1 MRKKIFIALFM
12 ILLFVPF
19 LSMSFY
25 KADLS
30 IEKRYGEQ
38 FPSLVEKGKINL
50 GFFSQ
55 MTDYIENHF
64 AFRQEMIT
72 ADARI
77 KASVFQSSGNSQ
89 VIVGREGWLFFQETT
104 DDYMGRNVLS
114 RRELHNC
121 AKVLQ
126 LIQGAAERADAQF
139 IFAVAP
145 NKNSIYGEY
154 MPKRYLPLQGSGNW
168 EGLQREMK
176 KLHVNYIDLFTPL
189 RESEEK
195 LYHKLDTHWNNLG
208 ASVACDSLLG
218 RLGKKHTDYQSI
230 PYTVQKSFAG
240 DLQGML
246 FPKSSQLDDNII
258 FENEYTYQYVNEVES
273 TEQIEIETVNP
284 ARKESLVMFRDSF
297 GNALLPFMAEEY
309 GTGYFTK
316 EIPYDVS
323 LFLDYK
329 ADDVVIELAQR
340 QIPSLIE
347 GVPYM
352 IAPGIAFDGDVEE
365 TEHCDATMETENLDG
380 VLRVSGE
387 LDRALLDDDSDIYI
401 SMVGEKNL
409 LMFEAFPAVYDA
421 EDESADREYSYGAY
435 IDTEE
440 MPEDIY
446 QIEIITKKG
455 ETYYTTGFLREY
467 VVK

>member
-12 ILLFVPF
+12 ILLLVPF
-19 LSMSFY
+19 LSMRFY
-25 KADLS
+25 RADLS

-38 FPSLVEKGKINL
+38 LPSLVEKGEINF
-50 GFFSQ
+50 GFFPQ
-55 MTDYIENHF
+55 MTEYIEKHF

-77 KASVFQSSGNSQ
+77 KASVFQSSGNNQ
-89 VIVGREGWLFFQETT
+89 VIVGKEGWLFFQETL
-104 DDYMGRNVLS
+104 DDYMGRNVMS

-126 LIQGAAERADAQF
+126 LIQGAADRVDAQF
-139 IFAVAP
+139 VFAVAP

-154 MPKRYLPLQGSGNW
+154 IPKRYLPLEQSGNW

-189 RESEEK
+189 QKSEK
-195 LYHKLDTHWNNLG
+195 QLYHKLDTHWNNLG
-208 ASVACDSLLG
+208 ASIACDSLLD
-218 RLGKKHTDYQSI
+218 RLGRKHIDYQNI
-230 PYTVQKSFAG
+230 PYTIQKNFVG

-246 FPKSSQLDDNII
+246 FPKSNQFDDNII

-284 ARKESLVMFRDSF
+284 AREKSLVMFRDSF

-323 LFLDYK
+323 LFLEHK

-352 IAPGIAFDGDVEE
+352 MAPGIAFDADVEE
-365 TEHCDATMETENLDG
+365 TETSNATMETEDLDG

-387 LDRALLDDDSDIYI
+387 LDPTLLDDDSDIYI
-401 SMVGEKNL
+401 SMVGENNL
-409 LMFEAFPAVYDA
+409 LMFEAFPAVYNAD
-421 EDESADREYSYGAY
+421 DEKADREYSYGAY
-435 IDTEE
+435 IDIEE
-440 MPEDIY
+440 MPEDTY
-446 QIEIITKKG
+446 QLEIITKKG